1 MRTTLGRF
9 LGWEQEL
16 MGSSN
21 CGALCKPFLNSSP
34 ARAHDLSRESLADS
48 PDRGRCFD
56 APGERMPG
64 QGRLR
69 GRHQPPHD
77 RGSQARC
84 SNVDDALRSSM
95 RGCTPS
101 GGIILPTSRQGRF
114 GVSRLDANVGRTGQ
128 VQQESIGLSVGGR
141 QSGRAIEALTR
152 HQHRVHAIAQRC
164 PASISLSDIAST
176 MMSGQRSDFGR
187 A

>member
-1 MRTTLGRF
+1 MTQSCHSRDTMRTTLGRF

-21 CGALCKPFLNSSP
+21 CGALCRPFLNSSP

-69 GRHQPPHD
+69 GRHQPPYHALPQV
-77 RGSQARC
+77 RW
-84 SNVDDALRSSM
+84 SNVDDATRSSM
-95 RGCTPS
+95 HECTPA
-101 GGIILPTSRQGRF
+101 GRIVLPALRQGRL
-114 GVSRLDANVGRTGQ
+114 GASSRDAVGDGCWVAHASIATNLNVCLDAEGSSEQNVGSRNRLP
-128 VQQESIGLSVGGR
+128 S
-141 QSGRAIEALTR
+141 
-152 HQHRVHAIAQRC
+152 HR
-164 PASISLSDIAST
+164 
-176 MMSGQRSDFGR
+176 
-187 A
+187 